1 MRSPTRTSL
10 GLAALLVLAACG
22 GGDSGGGGDADN
34 GADVAGGTEVVT
46 PDGTATD
53 ETDEADD
60 VDSGGSD
67 GSAPV
72 DGAVVSLL
80 SPDLGLY
87 AVDRDSGEHRALTL
101 DGVGWVER
109 DTQPIAATTSAFTV
123 SLTTLEGESYAHDLG
138 VVRIDLDS
146 GDAIDVA
153 ELGVDRESD
162 ESEHLTRW
170 EVLDADDTTVWLE
183 TSAFTGEGASIVGFD
198 ATTGETT
205 ATFDDLDFEITTDEG
220 STCSGTAE
228 GLLVMPDGVL
238 MTTTSGWPAE
248 LDPPTGG
255 IEMVFDW
262 CGFGVEPTLADF
274 VDSADAAEWLVTEDG
289 SAVSAEAAEAVLPF
303 VRLRAA
309 PSGGRGLAEGD
320 GSIWWLFVSGTTIPD
335 GEENVSAYT
344 GGVVRFDP
352 AAGAVV
358 DVWPLGDATA
368 TYLHDEDQA
377 DDGMTTVST
386 MSSFDLRYLD
396 GALWIMD
403 HRDDAPLRR
412 LDPVTGELTEV
423 TIEKGDGIDLTA
435 TEMIF
440 SDPEAIW
447 LDVVRKVITRDDEDG
462 RSTSGTSFVE
472 RVDSST
478 GTIVVSVPV
487 ADILGF

>member
-1 MRSPTRTSL
+1 MRLPTRTSL
-10 GLAALLVLAACG
+10 SLAALLVLAACG
-22 GGDSGGGGDADN
+22 GGDSGAGGGGNDAD
-34 GADVAGGTEVVT
+34 DAGGTEAVAPDGATTDAADEVDDGGNDGA
-46 PDGTATD
+46 DGTA
-53 ETDEADD
+53 
-60 VDSGGSD
+60 
-67 GSAPV
+67 PV
-72 DGAVVSLL
+72 EGAVVSLL

-87 AVDRDSGEHRALTL
+87 SVDRDSGEHRALIL
-101 DGVGWVER
+101 DGVGYVDR
-109 DTQPIAATTSAFTV
+109 DMQPIAATTSAFTV

-146 GDAIDVA
+146 GDAVELI

-162 ESEHLTRW
+162 ESEDLTVW

-183 TSAFTGEGASIVGFD
+183 TSAFTGEGTSIVGFD
-198 ATTGETT
+198 ATTGDNT
-205 ATFDDLDFEITTDEG
+205 ATFDDLDFEIVTDEG

-228 GLLVMPDGVL
+228 GLLVMPGGEL
-238 MTTTSGWPAE
+238 ITTTSGWPAE
-248 LDPPTGG
+248 LDPATGG

-262 CGFGVEPTLADF
+262 CGFGVELTLADF
-274 VDSADAAEWLVTEDG
+274 VDSADAVEWFVTEDG

-303 VRLRAA
+303 VPLRAA

-352 AAGAVV
+352 AAGKVV
-358 DVWPLGDATA
+358 DVWPLGNAAA
-368 TYLHDEDQA
+368 TYLHDEDES

-412 LDPVTGELTEV
+412 LDPVTGEISEL

-435 TEMIF
+435 AEMIF

-447 LDVVRKVITRDDEDG
+447 LDVVRKVITQDDESG

-472 RVDSST
+472 SVDPST
-478 GTIVVSVPV
+478 GTIVVSVAV